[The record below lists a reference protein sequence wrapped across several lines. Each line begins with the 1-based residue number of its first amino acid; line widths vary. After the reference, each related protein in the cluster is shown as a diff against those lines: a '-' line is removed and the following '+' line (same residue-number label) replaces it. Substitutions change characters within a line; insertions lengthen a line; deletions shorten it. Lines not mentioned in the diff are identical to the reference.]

1 VEKRTEIAARR
12 RRADHALTIVGREEN
27 IALTMRRGGSG
38 DVTSGGRRMNRIF
51 GGGRY
56 ANVTATMALVV
67 ALGGT
72 SYAAIKLPANS
83 VTSKT
88 VKDRSLLSK
97 DFKAGQLPAGKT
109 GPAGPAGPQGAAGP
123 QGFTGPPGVTAAVY
137 KATESGPTVEAGD
150 LTVDSITLPGGGNW
164 VVTAKFIANNAS
176 GVDGRLSCSL
186 QIGGAPKDSL
196 GAGST
201 DFGIGASA
209 HTLTGAG
216 AGSTAAIVC
225 NTTAASG
232 SYDAISLTALRVST
246 IS

>member
-1 VEKRTEIAARR
+1 MAPS
-12 RRADHALTIVGREEN
+12 
-27 IALTMRRGGSG
+27 GSV

-97 DFKAGQLPAGKT
+97 DFKAGQLPAGKA
-109 GPAGPAGPQGAAGP
+109 GPAGPAGPQGAVGP

-137 KATESGPTVEAGD
+137 KATESGLTATTSD
-150 LTVDSITLPGGGNW
+150 LTVDSIALPGGGNW
-164 VVTAKFIANNAS
+164 VVTAKFIANNATAVES
-176 GVDGRLSCSL
+176 ILNCRLT
-186 QIGGAPKDSL
+186 IGDVVKDSL
-196 GAGST
+196 GASGT
-201 DFGIGASA
+201 DFGASGDA
-209 HTLTGAG
+209 SHTLTGAG

-225 NTTAASG
+225 STTATSASYG
-232 SYDAISLTALRVST
+232 AISFTAVRAAS